1 MSRDCELYT
10 VLELIGGKWK
20 PLILFW
26 LKEGTLRF
34 GQLRQRMPEVSQKVL
49 TQQLREL
56 EQGGIIRRDVFAEV
70 PPRVEYSLSPLG
82 QSLIPHL
89 QSLHDWVLE
98 HAEALA
104 AARRSSDIH
113 EPTGEN

>member
-1 MSRDCELYT
+1 
-10 VLELIGGKWK
+10 
-20 PLILFW
+20 
-26 LKEGTLRF
+26 
-34 GQLRQRMPEVSQKVL
+34 
-49 TQQLREL
+49 
-56 EQGGIIRRDVFAEV
+56 RDVFPEV

>member
-1 MSRDCELYT
+1 MSRDCELYI

-26 LKEGTLRF
+26 LKEDTLRF

-70 PPRVEYSLSPLG
+70 PLRVEYSLSPLG
-82 QSLIPHL
+82 RSLIPHL

-98 HAEALA
+98 HAEVLA

-113 EPTGEN
+113 EPTGDN